1 MHLCAISKSHIIHC
15 KLWGTKVAFA
25 LKSQDCRSIVSSF
38 SKAQG
43 EQSLNTCRRAIINQS
58 YCSQLHA
65 SQCAVNFSGSVM
77 KMIQNQVYYMIG
89 CHTVC
94 WNLSCKEVLEGVCNT
109 SWLLP
114 NDYLPS
120 QVFVDLRPQ
129 HLQRTFTGTSRL
141 MENSPLYSRS
151 QCKLEICCL
160 LPTLKHMYK
169 PVLSLPQVW
178 DPCSHPRF
186 LSITFYFHQAFPSWK
201 VFLSFFFFYCCC
213 IFYCGLLLLKTA
225 AAKSWYMYIKYAN
238 NLANWNKNSTST

>member
-1 MHLCAISKSHIIHC
+1 MHLCATSKSHIIHF

-25 LKSQDCRSIVSSF
+25 LKSQDCWSIVSSF

-58 YCSQLHA
+58 YCLQLHA
-65 SQCAVNFSGSVM
+65 SQCAVNFSGFIM
-77 KMIQNQVYYMIG
+77 KMIQNQVYYMID

-94 WNLSCKEVLEGVCNT
+94 WNLPCKERVCNT
-109 SWLLP
+109 SWLLS

-129 HLQRTFTGTSRL
+129 YLQRTFTATSRL
-141 MENSPLYSRS
+141 TKNSPFYSCS
-151 QCKLEICCL
+151 QWKIRNL
-160 LPTLKHMYK
+160 LTCAVFYQHLNTCINQFCPYPL
-169 PVLSLPQVW
+169 
-178 DPCSHPRF
+178 F
-186 LSITFYFHQAFPSWK
+186 FSITFYFHQAFPSWK
-201 VFLSFFFFYCCC
+201 VFFCCC